1 MTRPAHILS
10 ILALASGL
18 FLADLEA
25 GGGASAEPIVL
36 VRPHGENLQFDS
48 EDRSRFFAKGFLTEQ
63 FTDNGITF
71 TISYAD
77 SGVGFT
83 DPVSGPALRERLE
96 AVLAYVAGELNF
108 TNRALD
114 IQVEAS
120 EFDGTG
126 ALATAGTFYPGTPG
140 IHPGSTFQR
149 LETGIKPFVGF
160 PEITMTIDLGFP
172 WNISDALPGSGEPDF
187 FSVLLHEVTH
197 GLGFASVIE
206 PDGSSALGND
216 NYTRYD
222 ALLFDSDLDRLLLT
236 DSIPPLFQGDGVSLT
251 GGALDF
257 DGGEA
262 FDAYD
267 TGDRVPVFSPNPIQ
281 PGSSLSHWDVTRLVG
296 GAVMTHSITLGTI
309 QREYAPADRGA
320 LVDLGYDNPEPV
332 PGGGCALGKGDRA
345 EGHAADAGA
354 FVVIAALAAALMRR
368 TTVRQG
374 TGKST
379 S

>member
-1 MTRPAHILS
+1 MTRPWQSYRHVVFALG
-10 ILALASGL
+10 LLLASTYAPARL
-18 FLADLEA
+18 W
-25 GGGASAEPIVL
+25 AEPILL
-36 VRPHGENLQFDS
+36 VRPHGENLLFDS
-48 EDRSRFFAKGFLTEQ
+48 SDRTQFFAKGFLTEQ
-63 FTDNGITF
+63 FSANGITF

-83 DPVSGPALRERLE
+83 DPVSGPALRARLE
-96 AVLAYVAGELNF
+96 AVLSYVASELNF

-126 ALATAGTFYPGTPG
+126 ALATAGTFYPGTRG

-149 LETGIKPFVGF
+149 LDTGTKPFVGF

-172 WNISDALPGSGEPDF
+172 WNFSAALPGPIEPDF

-216 NYTRYD
+216 NYTTYD
-222 ALLFDSDLDRLLLT
+222 SLLFDADLDRLLLT
-236 DSIPPLFQGDGVSLT
+236 DSIPPLFQGNGLSLT
-251 GGALDF
+251 GGALEF

-296 GAVMTHSITLGTI
+296 GAVMTHSITLGTT
-309 QREYAPADRGA
+309 QREYAPADLGA
-320 LVDLGYDNPEPV
+320 LVDLGYDNSNPA
-332 PGGGCALGKGDRA
+332 PGGGCVLGKSGNR
-345 EGHAADAGA
+345 ERHADAGA
-354 FVVIAALAAALMRR
+354 FIVLVALASALMRR
-368 TTVRQG
+368 IGVRQG
-374 TGKST
+374 PGNPSL
-379 S
+379 

>member
-1 MTRPAHILS
+1 M
-10 ILALASGL
+10 
-18 FLADLEA
+18 
-25 GGGASAEPIVL
+25 
-36 VRPHGENLQFDS
+36 
-48 EDRSRFFAKGFLTEQ
+48 TEQ

-83 DPVSGPALRERLE
+83 DPVSGPALRARLE
-96 AVLAYVAGELNF
+96 EVLSYVASELNF

-140 IHPGSTFQR
+140 IHGGSTLQR
-149 LETGIKPFVGF
+149 LETGTKPFAGF

-172 WNISDALPGSGEPDF
+172 WNVSEALPGPNEPDF

-216 NYTRYD
+216 NFTRYD
-222 ALLFDSDLDRLLLT
+222 ALLFDGDLERRLLT
-236 DSIPPLFQGDGVSLT
+236 DSIPPFFQGDSVSLT
-251 GGALDF
+251 GGALEF

-262 FDAYD
+262 FDAYS

-309 QREYAPADRGA
+309 QREYAPADLGA
-320 LVDLGYDNPEPV
+320 LVDLGYDNFDPA
-332 PGGGCALGKGDRA
+332 PGGGCALGKVDGRED
-345 EGHAADAGA
+345 HAANAGA
-354 FVVIAALAAALMRR
+354 FAVMVAVGLALMRR
-368 TTVRQG
+368 TGVHLR
-374 TGKST
+374 
-379 S
+379 

>member
-1 MTRPAHILS
+1 MTRPWQIYWHAVLS
-10 ILALASGL
+10 AGLCLAGVGYAARSG
-18 FLADLEA
+18 
-25 GGGASAEPIVL
+25 AEPLVL
-36 VRPHGENLQFDS
+36 VRPHGENIQYDSDDRTQF
-48 EDRSRFFAKGFLTEQ
+48 FNKGSLTEQ
-63 FTDNGITF
+63 FTASGITF
-71 TISYAD
+71 NVSYAD
-77 SGVGFT
+77 VGVGFT
-83 DPVSGPALRERLE
+83 DPNTGPALRARLE
-96 AVLAYVAGELNF
+96 EVLSYVAGEINF
-108 TNRALD
+108 TNRSLD

-140 IHPGSTFQR
+140 IHAGSTLQR
-149 LETGIKPFVGF
+149 LETGVKPFVGF

-172 WNISDALPGSGEPDF
+172 WNVSDALPADDEPDF

-222 ALLFDSDLDRLLLT
+222 ALLFDGDLDRLLLT
-236 DSIPPLFQGDGVSLT
+236 DSIPPLFQGDGFSLT
-251 GGALDF
+251 GGGLEF

-262 FDAYD
+262 FANYD

-320 LVDLGYDNPEPV
+320 LVDLGYDRAAPV
-332 PGGGCALGKGDRA
+332 PGGGCALAKGGTA
-345 EGHAADAGA
+345 ENSGANTGA
-354 FVVIAALAAALMRR
+354 FVVLVATGAALMRR
-368 TTVRQG
+368 TGNRQK
-374 TGKST
+374 TLK
-379 S
+379 

>member
-1 MTRPAHILS
+1 MTRPWQSYRHVVFALG
-10 ILALASGL
+10 LLLASTCSP
-18 FLADLEA
+18 ARIW
-25 GGGASAEPIVL
+25 AEPILL
-36 VRPHGENLQFDS
+36 VRPHGENRLFDS
-48 EDRSRFFAKGFLTEQ
+48 EDRTQFSAKGFLTEQ
-63 FTDNGITF
+63 FTANGITF

-83 DPVSGPALRERLE
+83 DPVSGASLRARLE
-96 AVLAYVAGELNF
+96 AVLAYVADEINF

-160 PEITMTIDLGFP
+160 PEITMTVDLGFP
-172 WNISDALPGSGEPDF
+172 WNFSAALPGPDEPDF

-216 NYTRYD
+216 NYTTYD
-222 ALLFDSDLDRLLLT
+222 SLLFDADLDRLLLT
-236 DSIPPLFQGDGVSLT
+236 DSIPPLFQGDGLSLT
-251 GGALDF
+251 GGALEF

-296 GAVMTHSITLGTI
+296 GAVMTHSITLGTT

-320 LVDLGYDNPEPV
+320 LVDLGYDNANPA
-332 PGGGCALGKGDRA
+332 PGGGCALGKADNRDD
-345 EGHAADAGA
+345 HADAGA
-354 FVVIAALAAALMRR
+354 FVVLVALAAALMRR
-368 TTVRQG
+368 TGVRQG
-374 TGKST
+374 PGNS
-379 S
+379 SL